1 MVRSESEAGWP
12 HFLEHLMFRAG
23 HPDQRRDWALR
34 MDRLGGEVQA
44 STDREWIHIGLATT
58 PRDFPEAQSFLFD
71 LVSPRPLPEKALPI
85 ERRVILNEIDQIE
98 DDPEEWIWDYALSR
112 CVADPVGYPVLGTRS
127 SVRGISLGP
136 LEQFYDRSMASPKT
150 LVLSGRGVSREEV
163 LRLWESYRARS
174 APPQAARR
182 LRFRSPERTE
192 VVRRDRLQ
200 CHLLGLVCVEEP
212 LDLASTLGIQVLMYR
227 FGGANSS
234 VLFQKIREDAG
245 LCYSIQAGF
254 VPLLGQGVIYVQ
266 AATQPRNRMRL
277 IDAVEREWESLTQ
290 DLVAED
296 WEFYRRSL
304 VSQIQVLL
312 DRGDFRVELFYALD
326 RMGVRGEAVSA
337 YLNMLQRLDYE
348 ECMVDLRR
356 RLGGKSLRWFVVSP
370 ESR

>member
-1 MVRSESEAGWP
+1 
-12 HFLEHLMFRAG
+12 MFRAA
-23 HPDQRRDWALR
+23 HPDQRRDWARR

-44 STDREWIHIGLATT
+44 STDREWIHIGLAAT
-58 PRDFPEAQSFLFD
+58 PQDFPEALTFLFD
-71 LVSPRPLPEKALPI
+71 LVSPRPLPEQAIPI

-127 SVRGISLGP
+127 SVRGISPGP
-136 LEQFYDRSMASPKT
+136 FAQFYDRSMAGPKT
-150 LVLSGRGVSREEV
+150 LVLSGRGVSRDAV
-163 LRLWESYRARS
+163 LRVWEGYRARS
-174 APPQAARR
+174 APPQAPRR
-182 LRFRSPERTE
+182 LGFRTPERTE

-200 CHLLGLVCVEEP
+200 CHLLGLLTVEEP

-234 VLFQKIREDAG
+234 VLFQNIREDAG

-254 VPLLGQGVIYVQ
+254 VPLFGQGVCYVQ

-277 IDAVEREWESLTQ
+277 IAAVEREWESVRQ
-290 DLVAED
+290 DLVPED

-312 DRGDFRVELFYALD
+312 GRGDFRVELLYVLD
-326 RMGVRGEAVSA
+326 RMGLRGETVSA
-337 YLNMLQRLDYE
+337 YLNTLERLDFE
-348 ECMVDLRR
+348 ECMADLRR
-356 RLGGKSLRWFVVSP
+356 RLGGKSLQWFVVSP